1 MLFPAF
7 YRSIFAF
14 RRNVEMSVVLKEY
27 VKKKD
32 TVSMILIVIIIRAV
46 SIIDAKI

>member
-1 MLFPAF
+1 MGNAPLHALM
-7 YRSIFAF
+7 IQ
-14 RRNVEMSVVLKEY
+14 NVKAIIVLKEY